1 MYNLTLFGTCMEV
14 LVSNV
19 TNLFRSG
26 EVVFKCLSN
35 NFSTIDPPEW
45 DLFKSIGSPLTGN
58 PNMRAMSYRVKGMSL
73 SPTWNAR
80 ASAFHLVAI
89 TSRIR
94 PLASMLQWR
103 FNNHPNGVVC
113 SWLLDSSA
121 KLLLTSIN
129 LLTLHWWRIRDATS
143 ILAIALATCKMEI
156 HRIRI
161 SHKIIDH

>member
-19 TNLFRSG
+19 TNLVRSG
-26 EVVFKCLSN
+26 EVVFKCLSS
-35 NFSTIDPPEW
+35 NFSTTNPLEW
-45 DLFKSIGSPLTGN
+45 DWFQSIGSLLTGN
-58 PNMRAMSYRVKGMSL
+58 PNMRTMSYRVKGMSL
-73 SPTWNAR
+73 SSTWNAR
-80 ASAFHLVAI
+80 ASAFHLVTI

-103 FNNHPNGVVC
+103 FSNHPNGVVC
-113 SWLLDSSA
+113 SWLLHSSA

-129 LLTLHWWRIRDATS
+129 LVTLHWWRIRGAAS
-143 ILAIALATCKMEI
+143 ILVIALATCKMEI